1 MQPLAIAPRV
11 KQRRR
16 SELGLLLVAVVVIT
30 LAYLLASLG
39 TRDALPPNALNF
51 IGVIAAL
58 ALVVHLANRF
68 LAPEADPVM
77 MPVVLMLNGIGFVM
91 IYRLDVSPQMAVDAP
106 WHYQA
111 AWTAL
116 GVVAYVV
123 TLFIVRR
130 SRDLERYRYMLV
142 FGALVLLVLPLAPYL
157 GRTSEAQLNGVKLW
171 IHVGPITFQPVEIAK
186 LMLVVFFASYFVEK
200 REMLSLST
208 RRVGNRLL
216 PDLRPLGPIAVAWV
230 VAVLVILLEH
240 DIGFSLLLFVMFITM
255 LWVVTG
261 RWTYVVGG
269 LVAFVAGTYLAAHLP
284 FARTLI
290 DERVGAWINPWA
302 HYSSYGYQTVQG
314 EIALG
319 RGGLTGAGL
328 GLGTPYYI
336 PVAYSDFIFAAIGEE
351 LGLLG
356 TTAVV
361 VGFLLMVGAG
371 IRAAMR
377 ARSEFSQLAAVG
389 FTSILGFQ
397 SFFIMAGVVR
407 LLPLTGVSLPFIG
420 YGGSSLVANYVLVA
434 LLMRISDEGATP
446 PGVAIG
452 LRHPVTRMR
461 RRALVAARAAPAPNA
476 PPGGVSTV
484 AGGASTTH
492 WTGQANTSSDRASPD
507 TGVPT
512 TDEGGPSAGGML
524 S

>member
-1 MQPLAIAPRV
+1 MQPLATAPRV

-16 SELGLLLVAVVVIT
+16 SELGLLLVAIVVIT
-30 LAYLLASLG
+30 LAYLLAALG
-39 TRDALPPNALNF
+39 TRNALPPNALDF
-51 IGVIAAL
+51 IGVVAAL

-68 LAPEADPVM
+68 LAPEADPVL

-91 IYRLDVSPQMAVDAP
+91 IYRLDASPLIAADAP

-116 GVVAYVV
+116 GVVAYVL
-123 TLFIVRR
+123 TLFVVRR

-208 RRVGNRLL
+208 RRIGNRLL

-230 VAVLVILLEH
+230 VAILVILLEH

-255 LWVVTG
+255 LWVATG

-269 LVAFVAGTYLAAHLP
+269 LVAFVVGTYLAAHLP

-290 DERVGAWINPWA
+290 DERVAAWINPWA

-314 EIALG
+314 ELALG
-319 RGGLTGAGL
+319 RGGLTGSGL
-328 GLGTPYYI
+328 GLGTPYDI

-361 VGFLLMVGAG
+361 VGFLLVVGAG
-371 IRAAMR
+371 IRAATR

-389 FTSILGFQ
+389 FTAILGFQ

-434 LLMRISDEGATP
+434 LLMRISDEGATS
-446 PGVAIG
+446 PGFAIG
-452 LRHPVTRMR
+452 MSHRAARTR
-461 RRALVAARAAPAPNA
+461 RRALVAARAGP
-476 PPGGVSTV
+476 
-484 AGGASTTH
+484 GGASSAAAAAADASAPNVSAVAATRGRGDTDD
-492 WTGQANTSSDRASPD
+492 SRAGEAGSPPG
-507 TGVPT
+507 TAPF
-512 TDEGGPSAGGML
+512 
-524 S
+524 

>member
-142 FGALVLLVLPLAPYL
+142 FGALVLLVLPLAPYI
-157 GRTSEAQLNGVKLW
+157 GRTPEAQLNGVKLW
-171 IHVGPITFQPVEIAK
+171 IHLGPVTFQPVEIAK
-186 LMLVVFFASYFVEK
+186 LMLVIFFASYFVEK
-200 REMLSLST
+200 REMLSLAT

-230 VAVLVILLEH
+230 VSILVILLEH
-240 DIGFSLLLFVMFITM
+240 DIGFSLLLFVMFIAM
-255 LWVVTG
+255 LWVATG
-261 RWTYVVGG
+261 RWTYFVGG

-284 FARTLI
+284 FAKSLI
-290 DERVGAWINPWA
+290 DQRVGAWINPWT
-302 HYSSYGYQTVQG
+302 HYSTYGYQTVQG
-314 EIALG
+314 ELALG
-319 RGGLTGAGL
+319 RGGLTGSGL
-328 GLGTPYYI
+328 GLGTPYNI

-361 VGFLLMVGAG
+361 AGFLLLVGAG
-371 IRAAMR
+371 MRAAIR

-389 FTSILGFQ
+389 FTTILGFQ

-420 YGGSSLVANYVLVA
+420 YGGSSLLANYVLVA
-434 LLMRISDEGATP
+434 LLMRISDEGSTP
-446 PGVAIG
+446 PGVTVGPGRRI
-452 LRHPVTRMR
+452 TRM
-461 RRALVAARAAPAPNA
+461 
-476 PPGGVSTV
+476 
-484 AGGASTTH
+484 
-492 WTGQANTSSDRASPD
+492 
-507 TGVPT
+507 
-512 TDEGGPSAGGML
+512 
-524 S
+524 

>member
-1 MQPLAIAPRV
+1 M
-11 KQRRR
+11 
-16 SELGLLLVAVVVIT
+16 LLVAIVVIT
-30 LAYLLASLG
+30 LAYLLAALG
-39 TRDALPPNALNF
+39 TRNALPPNALDF
-51 IGVIAAL
+51 IGVVAAL

-68 LAPEADPVM
+68 LAPEADPVL

-91 IYRLDVSPQMAVDAP
+91 IYRLDASPLIAADAP

-116 GVVAYVV
+116 GVVAYVL
-123 TLFIVRR
+123 TLFVVRR

-208 RRVGNRLL
+208 RRIGNRLL

-230 VAVLVILLEH
+230 VAILVILLEH

-255 LWVVTG
+255 LWVATG

-269 LVAFVAGTYLAAHLP
+269 LVAFVVGTYLAAHLP

-290 DERVGAWINPWA
+290 DERVAAWINPWA

-314 EIALG
+314 ELALG
-319 RGGLTGAGL
+319 RGGLTGSGL
-328 GLGTPYYI
+328 GLGTPYDI

-361 VGFLLMVGAG
+361 VGFLLVVGAG
-371 IRAAMR
+371 IRATTR

-389 FTSILGFQ
+389 FTAILGFQ

-434 LLMRISDEGATP
+434 LLMRISDEGATS
-446 PGVAIG
+446 PGFAIG
-452 LRHPVTRMR
+452 MSHRAARTR
-461 RRALVAARAAPAPNA
+461 RRALVAARAGP
-476 PPGGVSTV
+476 
-484 AGGASTTH
+484 GGASSAAAAAADASAPNVSAVACEPGGRGDTDD
-492 WTGQANTSSDRASPD
+492 SRAGEAGSPPG
-507 TGVPT
+507 TAPF
-512 TDEGGPSAGGML
+512 
-524 S
+524 

>member
-1 MQPLAIAPRV
+1 MAPRV

-16 SELGLLLVAVVVIT
+16 SELGLLVIAVVVLT

-39 TRDALPPNALNF
+39 TYNVLPSNALDF
-51 IGVIAAL
+51 IGVVAAL
-58 ALVVHLANRF
+58 ALAVHVANRY

-77 MPVVLMLNGIGFVM
+77 MPVVMMLNGIGFVM
-91 IYRLDVSPQMAVDAP
+91 IYRLDSPDAS

-123 TLFIVRR
+123 TLAVVRR
-130 SRDLERYRYMLV
+130 SRDLERYRYIVV
-142 FGALVLLVLPLAPYL
+142 FAALALLVLPLAPYL

-171 IHVGPITFQPVEIAK
+171 IHIGPITFQPVELAK

-216 PDLRPLGPIAVAWV
+216 PDIRPLGPIAVAWV
-230 VAVLVILLEH
+230 VAILVILLEH

-255 LWVVTG
+255 LWVATG
-261 RWTYVVGG
+261 RFTYVIGG

-284 FARTLI
+284 FAKTLI
-290 DERVGAWINPWA
+290 DQRVGAWTNPWA
-302 HYSSYGYQTVQG
+302 HYNTYGYQTGQG
-314 EIALG
+314 EFALA
-319 RGGLTGAGL
+319 RGGLTGSGL
-328 GLGTPYYI
+328 GLGTPYDI

-361 VGFLLMVGAG
+361 IGFLLVVGTG
-371 IRAAMR
+371 LRAAVR

-389 FTSILGFQ
+389 LTAILGFQ

-407 LLPLTGVSLPFIG
+407 LLPLTGVSLPFVG
-420 YGGSSLVANYVLVA
+420 YGGSSLLANYVLVA
-434 LLMRISDEGATP
+434 LLMRISDEGASP
-446 PGVAIG
+446 AGVAVG
-452 LRHPVTRMR
+452 LSPRAAR
-461 RRALVAARAAPAPNA
+461 RRRRVATAGRAARSLATTTHETGEIP
-476 PPGGVSTV
+476 TV
-484 AGGASTTH
+484 PAGGFGSDGNSHGGSAWLVSGPERPTELADDFP
-492 WTGQANTSSDRASPD
+492 TGETPD
-507 TGVPT
+507 
-512 TDEGGPSAGGML
+512 
-524 S
+524 